1 MIEECAQLDSLINQH
16 KERCTMSH
24 DRMPSHTQTS
34 LAFLCSM
41 LFLIGAVACSGDE
54 NSPPSPPLVSTG
66 TPGAEEAVGER
77 LFLETRFAQA
87 FKVFWDNGGDV
98 NNPKAG
104 DVVVDTVETLGTP
117 IDPGPFTGLSMNCRA
132 CHLVDDVLD
141 APGGGMR
148 AYTDLARRSPLPA
161 RADGK
166 TVAVRNSPPLVN
178 IALDRPGG
186 VLFHSDAEFNSMEEL
201 VAATFTGR
209 NFGWL
214 PGERTQAVA
223 HIAKVIRGDD
233 GSFDLTETG
242 LSYRILFTGTN
253 PNIPIELRLPP
264 RFRAFVGSATDQEV
278 FDAVIKVVAAYVK
291 GLLFSQ
297 TEDSGAPIRSPFDVF
312 LETNGFPQSP
322 DSNESP
328 IDYSRRL
335 LQLVKA
341 GESAGTLQFV
351 TSNPNRTDG
360 QFQFHT
366 QPFTFGAQELAG
378 LKMFLT
384 EPAAL
389 PASTA
394 ELAAGKIGNCL
405 ACHTTPN
412 FTDFKAHNTGTT
424 QKEYDETPGHGDGAF
439 GNLAIPSLATRT
451 ADDLPATE
459 QHPGS
464 SERFRAVPAADTT
477 LTDLGLWNVFAN
489 PDMPEPQDKIRNIL
503 CDDEQPCSVSQS
515 DLLNRAIARFKTPG
529 LRDLGH
535 SAPFMHNGRFD
546 TLDDVIDF
554 YKDVSD
560 QAHAGTLR
568 NGAENLQGIALTDND
583 VAPLVAFLNSLNED
597 YQ

>member
-1 MIEECAQLDSLINQH
+1 
-16 KERCTMSH
+16 
-24 DRMPSHTQTS
+24 
-34 LAFLCSM
+34 M

-54 NSPPSPPLVSTG
+54 NQPVSTPIASTG

-77 LFLETRFAQA
+77 LFLETRFAQS
-87 FKVFWDNGGDV
+87 FKVSLDKGGDI
-98 NNPKAG
+98 NDPNIDDG
-104 DVVVDTVETLGTP
+104 VVDTVETLGAP
-117 IDPGPFTGLSMNCRA
+117 IDPGPFKGLSMNCRA

-141 APGGGMR
+141 TPGGGMR
-148 AYTDLARRSPLPA
+148 AYTDFARRSPIPV

-178 IALDRPGG
+178 SALDRPGG

-214 PGERTQAVA
+214 PGERAEAVA
-223 HIAKVIRGDD
+223 HIARVVRSDD
-233 GSFDLTETG
+233 GTGDLAKEFDGTPFRTLFEGTDASIPEEFQLTSE
-242 LSYRILFTGTN
+242 
-253 PNIPIELRLPP
+253 
-264 RFRAFVGSATDQEV
+264 FRMGVISATDEEV
-278 FDAVIKVVAAYVK
+278 FGAVVKVVTAYVN

-312 LETNGFPQSP
+312 LENNGFPQAP

-328 IDYSRRL
+328 LDYSRRL
-335 LQLVKA
+335 LQLITSR
-341 GESAGTLQFV
+341 ESAGRLQLV

-378 LKMFLT
+378 LKMFLS
-384 EPAAL
+384 EPATL
-389 PASTA
+389 PASSA
-394 ELAAGKIGNCL
+394 ELTAGKIGNCI
-405 ACHTTPN
+405 ACHEAPN
-412 FTDFKAHNTGTT
+412 FTDFKAHNTGTI
-424 QKEYDETPGHGDGAF
+424 QKEYDEIPGHGDGAF
-439 GNLAIPSLATRT
+439 MNLAIPTLATRT

-459 QHPGS
+459 QHPGA
-464 SERFRAVPAADTT
+464 SERFRAVPAAGTT
-477 LTDLGLWNVFAN
+477 FTDLGVWNVFAN

-515 DLLNRAIARFKTPG
+515 DLLNRAIARSKTPG

-535 SAPFMHNGRFD
+535 SAPFMHNGQFD
-546 TLDDVIDF
+546 TIEDVIRF
-554 YKDVSD
+554 YIEMSD
-560 QAHAGTLR
+560 LSREGKLR
-568 NGAENLQGIALTDND
+568 NGALQLQGISLKDED
-583 VAPLVAFLNSLNED
+583 VVSVVAFLKSLNED

>member
-1 MIEECAQLDSLINQH
+1 
-16 KERCTMSH
+16 MSH

-34 LAFLCSM
+34 LAFFCSM

-54 NSPPSPPLVSTG
+54 NSPPSTPLASSG

-87 FKVFWDNGGDV
+87 FKVSLDNGGDI
-98 NNPKAG
+98 NDPNIG
-104 DVVVDTVETLGTP
+104 DSVVDTVETLGTP
-117 IDPGPFTGLSMNCRA
+117 IDPGPFKGLSMNCRA

-178 IALDRPGG
+178 AALDRPIG

-209 NFGWL
+209 NLGWL
-214 PGERTQAVA
+214 PGERAQAIA
-223 HIAKVIRGDD
+223 HIARVVRSDD
-233 GSFDLTETG
+233 GTGDLAKEFDGTSFRVLFGGTDVSIPEEFQLTSE
-242 LSYRILFTGTN
+242 
-253 PNIPIELRLPP
+253 
-264 RFRAFVGSATDQEV
+264 FRMAISSATDQEV
-278 FDAVIKVVAAYVK
+278 FDAVIKVVAAYVN

-297 TEDSGAPIRSPFDVF
+297 TEDSGALIRSPFDVF
-312 LETNGFPQSP
+312 LETNRFPQSP
-322 DSNESP
+322 DSNDSP

-341 GESAGTLQFV
+341 RESAGTLQFV

-366 QPFTFGAQELAG
+366 QPFAFGAQELAG
-378 LKMFLT
+378 LKMFLA
-384 EPAAL
+384 EPATL

-394 ELAAGKIGNCL
+394 ELEAGKIGNCV

-424 QKEYDETPGHGDGAF
+424 QKEYDEIPGHGDGAF

-464 SERFRAVPAADTT
+464 SERFRAVPAVGTT

-503 CDDEQPCSVSQS
+503 CDDEQPSSVSQS

-529 LRDLGH
+529 LRDLAH
-535 SAPFMHNGRFD
+535 SAPFMHNGQFD
-546 TLDDVIDF
+546 TLDNVIDF

-560 QAHAGTLR
+560 QARAGTLR
-568 NGAENLQGIALTDND
+568 NGATQLQGIALLGND